1 MLLGKNRPQPLLGD
15 PSSRQKKLDTDKV
28 VFILIPKLGLVST
41 LNLLPGES
49 VEVLAGALTLQL
61 RPGSPGSGG
70 QKEESGVTSGQGRWH
85 VSTWGHT
92 Y

>member
-1 MLLGKNRPQPLLGD
+1 MLLGKYRPQPLLGD

-28 VFILIPKLGLVST
+28 VFILGLASI
-41 LNLLPGES
+41 LKLLPGES

-70 QKEESGVTSGQGRWH
+70 QQEESGVTSGQGRWH